1 MRQARSI
8 LILAG
13 PTASGKSAFALDTAR
28 ALNGTIINADSMQVY
43 RELRLLSARPSPADE
58 ALIPHK
64 LYGVMSAADPC
75 SVGRWLDLAVRE
87 IDAAFAEGRL
97 PVLVGGT
104 GLYLKALLKGLS
116 FIPDIPAEIRAE
128 VRMLYDR
135 LGGEAFRGALAKI
148 DPRGAERIL
157 PGDRQRLIRAFEVA
171 RATGRTLAAWQAE
184 TAGSPLNG
192 IDRRAVVLV
201 APPRAALYAA
211 IEARFEGMLEAGALA
226 EVRALAAL
234 GLSADLPALKAVG
247 IPELMAH
254 VEGKIPLD
262 QAVMK
267 AKQASRN
274 YAKRQL
280 TWFRN
285 QFEQNHTINEQYS
298 ESLFEKNFPFIRDLL
313 LTPLP

>member
-13 PTASGKSAFALDTAR
+13 PTASGKSAFALDAAR

-43 RELRLLSARPSPADE
+43 RELRLLSARPSPTDE

-87 IDAAFAEGRL
+87 IDTAFAEGRL

-104 GLYLKALLKGLS
+104 GLYLKALLEGLS
-116 FIPDIPAEIRAE
+116 FIPDIPAAVRAE
-128 VRMLYDR
+128 VRALYDR

-148 DPRGAERIL
+148 DPRGAERISS
-157 PGDRQRLIRAFEVA
+157 GDRQRLIRAFEVA
-171 RATGRTLAAWQAE
+171 RATGRPLADWQTE
-184 TAGSPLNG
+184 TADSPLDG
-192 IDRRAVVLV
+192 IGRRAVVLV

-211 IEARFEGMLEAGALA
+211 IEARFDGMIEAGALA

-285 QFEQNHTINEQYS
+285 QFEQNYTINEQYS
-298 ESLFEKNFPFIRDLL
+298 ESLFKKNFPFIRDLM